1 MKRLSFSLLLFC
13 IMVTTMAQDIRV
25 TISGGIADGPVKHR
39 METAI
44 SGLLSEVNRACAQQR
59 QLNLASIDITPSG
72 RQSLEALWSTLHFAC
87 DDNEIVE
94 RCITSTEGYTVRDIF
109 IQVNPMVDD
118 YDGDRERTLT
128 VRFTRQGQIAS
139 AVMAASDLVY
149 DNIVRQGVDVLDF
162 ERRQTILNFV
172 ENYRSH
178 YDEKDL
184 NALRQVFSND
194 ALIITGTVVMKRSQG
209 DGPQLKPEVVYK
221 EQNKEQYLSSL
232 AQVFSKNKYIKV
244 TFSDINVV
252 RHPTKPDYYGVTLH
266 QRWQSGNR
274 SYSDGYSD
282 DGWVFLLWE
291 FKEGRDPV
299 IYRRTWQQ
307 DKIIKVAGG
316 QVININDFNI
326 P

>member
-1 MKRLSFSLLLFC
+1 MKRTTVIITLLCLVMGAWSQEVKLS
-13 IMVTTMAQDIRV
+13 
-25 TISGGIADGPVKHR
+25 ISSGIADGTVKYR
-39 METAI
+39 MEKAI
-44 SGLLSEVNRACAQQR
+44 SELLTEVNRACAQGR
-59 QLNLASIDITPSG
+59 QLHLNDIDMTPSG
-72 RQSLEALWSTLHFAC
+72 KQSLEALWRNLPFAC
-87 DDNEIVE
+87 DDSEIVE
-94 RCITSTEGYTVRDIF
+94 RCITSTEGYTIRDIF
-109 IQVNPMVDD
+109 IQVNPLADD
-118 YDGDRERTLT
+118 YDEERERSLT
-128 VRFTRQGQIAS
+128 IRLTREGQIAS
-139 AVMAASDLVY
+139 AVIAASDMVY
-149 DNIVRQGVDVLDF
+149 DKIVRSGVDVLDF

-184 NALRQVFSND
+184 NSLRQVFSDD

-221 EQNKEQYLSSL
+221 EQNKQQYLNGL
-232 AQVFSKNKYIKV
+232 QQIFRKYKYIKV
-244 TFSDINVV
+244 TFSDINVA

-274 SYSDGYSD
+274 SVTDGYSD

-307 DKIIKVAGG
+307 DNILKLTNGD
-316 QVININDFNI
+316 VININDFNI